1 MNSFMDEK
9 EQVSETTSKLASV
22 YANVCLTIISLSLV
36 VISACFIIALSS
48 GTSFDGKSVMKFAI
62 CDPETKRCVKV
73 NAGRRLET
81 TN

>member
-9 EQVSETTSKLASV
+9 EQVSEDSFKIASV

-48 GTSFDGKSVMKFAI
+48 GTSFDGRSVMKFAI
-62 CDPETKRCVKV
+62 CDPDTKRCVKV

>member
-1 MNSFMDEK
+1 MDSFMDEK
-9 EQVSETTSKLASV
+9 EQVSEDSFKIASV

>member
-1 MNSFMDEK
+1 MDEK

-36 VISACFIIALSS
+36 VISACFIIAVSS

>member
-9 EQVSETTSKLASV
+9 EQVSEDSSKMASV
-22 YANVCLTIISLSLV
+22 YANVCLTIISLSLI
-36 VISACFIIALSS
+36 VISVCFIIVVSS
-48 GTSFDGKSVMKFAI
+48 GTSFDGRSVMKFAI
-62 CDPETKRCVKV
+62 CDPETKRCAKV

>member
-9 EQVSETTSKLASV
+9 EEVSETSSKLASV
-22 YANVCLTIISLSLV
+22 YANVCFTIISLSLV
-36 VISACFIIALSS
+36 VISACFIIAVSS
-48 GTSFDGKSVMKFAI
+48 GTGFDGRSVMKFAI
-62 CDPETKRCVKV
+62 CDPETKRCAKV

>member
-1 MNSFMDEK
+1 MDSFMDEK
-9 EQVSETTSKLASV
+9 EQVSEDSFKIASV

-48 GTSFDGKSVMKFAI
+48 GTSFDGRSVMKFAI

>member
-9 EQVSETTSKLASV
+9 EQVSEASSKLVSV

-36 VISACFIIALSS
+36 VISACFIIAVSS
-48 GTSFDGKSVMKFAI
+48 GTSFDGGSLMKFAI

>member
-1 MNSFMDEK
+1 MDSFMDEK
-9 EQVSETTSKLASV
+9 EQVSEASSKFASV

-36 VISACFIIALSS
+36 VISACFIIAVSS
-48 GTSFDGKSVMKFAI
+48 GTSFDGRTVMKFAI

>member
-1 MNSFMDEK
+1 MDSFMDEK
-9 EQVSETTSKLASV
+9 EQVSEDSFKIASV

-48 GTSFDGKSVMKFAI
+48 GTSFDGRSVMKFAI
-62 CDPETKRCVKV
+62 CDPDTKRCVKV

>member
-9 EQVSETTSKLASV
+9 EQVSEASSKLASV

-36 VISACFIIALSS
+36 VISACFIIAVSS
-48 GTSFDGKSVMKFAI
+48 GTSFDGRSVMKVAI

>member
-1 MNSFMDEK
+1 MNSFMDER
-9 EQVSETTSKLASV
+9 EQVSEDSSKIVSV

-36 VISACFIIALSS
+36 VISACFIIAVTS
-48 GTSFDGKSVMKFAI
+48 GTSFDGRSVMKFAI

>member
-9 EQVSETTSKLASV
+9 DQVSEEPSKLVSV

-36 VISACFIIALSS
+36 VISACFIIAVSS
-48 GTSFDGKSVMKFAI
+48 GASFDGRSVLKFAI

>member
-9 EQVSETTSKLASV
+9 EQGDDSNKMVSV
-22 YANVCLTIISLSLV
+22 YANVCLTVISLSLV
-36 VISACFIIALSS
+36 VISACLIIALSS
-48 GTSFDGKSVMKFAI
+48 GTSFDRSSVMKFAI

>member
-1 MNSFMDEK
+1 MDSFMDDK
-9 EQVSETTSKLASV
+9 DQTSDRSTNSTAV
-22 YANVCLTIISLSLV
+22 YTNVCLTVISLALV
-36 VISACFIIALSS
+36 VISVCSIITMTS
-48 GTSFDGKSVMKFAI
+48 GTGLDGKSIVKFAI

>member
-1 MNSFMDEK
+1 MDEK
-9 EQVSETTSKLASV
+9 EQVSEDSFKIASV

-48 GTSFDGKSVMKFAI
+48 GTSFDGRSVMKFAI
-62 CDPETKRCVKV
+62 CDPDTKRCVKV

>member
-9 EQVSETTSKLASV
+9 EHVSEDSSKVASV

-36 VISACFIIALSS
+36 VISICFIVSVSS
-48 GTSFDGKSVMKFAI
+48 GTSFDGRSVMKFAI

>member
-9 EQVSETTSKLASV
+9 EEVSEASSKLASV

-36 VISACFIIALSS
+36 VISACFIIAVSS
-48 GTSFDGKSVMKFAI
+48 GISFDGGSVMKFAI

>member
-9 EQVSETTSKLASV
+9 EEVSDSSFKLVSV
-22 YANVCLTIISLSLV
+22 YTNVCLTIISLSLV
-36 VISACFIIALSS
+36 VISVCFIITLAS
-48 GTSFDGKSVMKFAI
+48 GASFDGRSVMKFAI

>member
-9 EQVSETTSKLASV
+9 EHAGESSSKMTSV

-36 VISACFIIALSS
+36 VISACFVIALSS
-48 GTSFDGKSVMKFAI
+48 GTNFDGRSLMKFAI

>member
-9 EQVSETTSKLASV
+9 EQVSEASFKWTSV
-22 YANVCLTIISLSLV
+22 YANVCFTIISLSLV
-36 VISACFIIALSS
+36 VISACFIISVSS
-48 GTSFDGKSVMKFAI
+48 GTSFDGRSVMKFAI

>member
-9 EQVSETTSKLASV
+9 EQVSETSSKLASV
-22 YANVCLTIISLSLV
+22 YANVCFTIISLSLV
-36 VISACFIIALSS
+36 VISACFIITVAS
-48 GTSFDGKSVMKFAI
+48 GTSYNGRSVMKFAI

>member
-9 EQVSETTSKLASV
+9 EHVSEDSSKVASV

-36 VISACFIIALSS
+36 VISACFLITVSS
-48 GTSFDGKSVMKFAI
+48 GSSFDGRSVMKFAI

>member
-9 EQVSETTSKLASV
+9 EQVSETSFKFASV
-22 YANVCLTIISLSLV
+22 YANVCFTIISLSLI
-36 VISACFIIALSS
+36 VISACFVIAVSS
-48 GTSFDGKSVMKFAI
+48 GTSFDGRSMMKFAI

>member
-9 EQVSETTSKLASV
+9 EQVSEASPKWASV
-22 YANVCLTIISLSLV
+22 YANVCFTIISLSLV
-36 VISACFIIALSS
+36 VISGCFIIAVSS
-48 GTSFDGKSVMKFAI
+48 GTNFDERSVMKFAI

>member
-1 MNSFMDEK
+1 MNSFMDER
-9 EQVSETTSKLASV
+9 EQVSDSSSKLVSV
-22 YANVCLTIISLSLV
+22 YTNVCLTVISLSLV
-36 VISACFIIALSS
+36 VISVCLIITVSS
-48 GTSFDGKSVMKFAI
+48 GASLDGRSVMKFAI

>member
-9 EQVSETTSKLASV
+9 EQVGESSSKLVSV
-22 YANVCLTIISLSLV
+22 YTNVCLTVISLSLV
-36 VISACFIIALSS
+36 VISVCLTITVSS
-48 GTSFDGKSVMKFAI
+48 GTSFDGRSVMKFAI

>member
-9 EQVSETTSKLASV
+9 EQVSESPSKLGSV
-22 YANVCLTIISLSLV
+22 YTNACLTIISLSLV
-36 VISACFIIALSS
+36 VISVCFVIEVSS
-48 GTSFDGKSVMKFAI
+48 GGSFDGRSIMKLAI

>member
-9 EQVSETTSKLASV
+9 EQVSEASSKLALV
-22 YANVCLTIISLSLV
+22 YANVCFTIISLSLV
-36 VISACFIIALSS
+36 VISACFIIVVSS
-48 GTSFDGKSVMKFAI
+48 GPSFDGRSVMKFAI

>member
-1 MNSFMDEK
+1 MDSFMDDS
-9 EQVSETTSKLASV
+9 EQTNNRSSNPTAIYT
-22 YANVCLTIISLSLV
+22 NVCLTIISLALV
-36 VISACFIIALSS
+36 VISVCIIVIV
-48 GTSFDGKSVMKFAI
+48 TSVAGLDGKSVFKFAI

>member
-1 MNSFMDEK
+1 MNAFMDEK
-9 EQVSETTSKLASV
+9 EQVSEASSKLASV

-36 VISACFIIALSS
+36 VISACFIIAVSS
-48 GTSFDGKSVMKFAI
+48 GTSFDGRSVMKFAI

>member
-9 EQVSETTSKLASV
+9 EQVSEDSFKIASV

>member
-1 MNSFMDEK
+1 MDEK
-9 EQVSETTSKLASV
+9 EQVSEDSFKIASV

-48 GTSFDGKSVMKFAI
+48 GTSFDGRSVMKFAI

>member
-9 EQVSETTSKLASV
+9 EQVSEASSTLASV

-36 VISACFIIALSS
+36 VISACFIIAVSS
-48 GTSFDGKSVMKFAI
+48 GTSFDGRSVMKFDI
-62 CDPETKRCVKV
+62 CDTETKRSVKV

>member
-1 MNSFMDEK
+1 MDEK
-9 EQVSETTSKLASV
+9 EQVSEDSFKIASV